1 MANTSQLRGNKPLRS
16 CAHPQLPGMKAGERH
31 HNDGNTGISLSKRAT
46 HMGFQW
52 GLISPIGVE
61 PSHDDDHDDHDD
73 HDVDDDED
81 DENGEE
87 EDEDEDEDDE
97 NDEEE
102 DEDEDEE
109 DDDDDNDEV
118 LNGDERGSSCQHASF
133 PASRSS
139 V

>member
-1 MANTSQLRGNKPLRS
+1 
-16 CAHPQLPGMKAGERH
+16 MKTGERH

-109 DDDDDNDEV
+109 DDDDDNGEV

>member
-87 EDEDEDEDDE
+87 EDEDEDDE
-97 NDEEE
+97 TDEEE
-102 DEDEDEE
+102 DEDEVYD
-109 DDDDDNDEV
+109 
-118 LNGDERGSSCQHASF
+118 SI
-133 PASRSS
+133 
-139 V
+139 